1 MRFEEKDWKTIE
13 HTVLVSTTGSGTGKK
28 LLMNLIKTL
37 FYKLLESQPPLPV
50 VVTVQVPPVKVE
62 PETPVVDEIA
72 VVVDEIAVVDVPVPV
87 PVPADD
93 SDPFA
98 VVSQPASL
106 TVKKS
111 KK

>member
-72 VVVDEIAVVDVPVPV
+72 VVVDVPVPV

>member
-1 MRFEEKDWKTIE
+1 
-13 HTVLVSTTGSGTGKK
+13 
-28 LLMNLIKTL
+28 
-37 FYKLLESQPPLPV
+37 V

-62 PETPVVDEIA
+62 PETP
-72 VVVDEIAVVDVPVPV
+72 VVDEIAVVDVPVPV

>member
-28 LLMNLIKTL
+28 LSMNLIKTL

-72 VVVDEIAVVDVPVPV
+72 VVDVPVPV

>member
-72 VVVDEIAVVDVPVPV
+72 VVDVPVPV

-111 KK
+111 QK

>member
-72 VVVDEIAVVDVPVPV
+72 VVDVPVPV

-106 TVKKS
+106 TDKKS

>member
-72 VVVDEIAVVDVPVPV
+72 VVDVPVPV